1 MKKTIAILSII
12 ALFAS
17 TATISAQ
24 TTCNKEKAKCET
36 KCEKKADV
44 KKCCKTTT
52 ATTCTKEKKAE
63 TKACCTKD
71 ASKEKK

>member
-17 TATISAQ
+17 TSSLSAQ
-24 TTCNKEKAKCET
+24 TTCTKEKAKCET
-36 KCEKKADV
+36 KCEKKADG
-44 KKCCKTTT
+44 KKCCKEK
-52 ATTCTKEKKAE
+52 ADATCTKDKKAE
-63 TKACCTKD
+63 TKACCSKD